1 MAAFEIWEKF
11 SFIFLFLV
19 YFCSFSGFYCI
30 VKWVLLLQKLAFSF
44 FFYIL
49 SAKRFQFQQ
58 NKQFPNRPYVHKFFF
73 FFFKFYYN
81 ILFIL
86 IRCYWF
92 LPESISNIIF
102 FPAIN
107 NLLSELF

>member
-58 NKQFPNRPYVHKFFF
+58 NKQFPNRLYVHKFFF
-73 FFFKFYYN
+73 IF
-81 ILFIL
+81 
-86 IRCYWF
+86 
-92 LPESISNIIF
+92 IF
-102 FPAIN
+102 FYFITIYF
-107 NLLSELF
+107 LF